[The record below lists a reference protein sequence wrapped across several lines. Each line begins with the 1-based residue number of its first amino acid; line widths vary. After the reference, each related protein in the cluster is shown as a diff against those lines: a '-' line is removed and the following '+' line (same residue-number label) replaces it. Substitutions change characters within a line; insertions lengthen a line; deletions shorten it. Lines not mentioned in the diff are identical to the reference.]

1 MFYEKRP
8 MNSIRFLYAAYI
20 ATGVIHGVYL
30 TTLLS
35 RYRKLAREMRD
46 FQRK

>member
-1 MFYEKRP
+1 

-20 ATGVIHGVYL
+20 VTWVIHGVYL
-30 TTLLS
+30 LTLVG
-35 RYRKLAREMRD
+35 RYRKSAREMRD